1 MAGAPVASRHSM
13 AILSGWLLLVA
24 LVAMVGAFTPP
35 GAWYAELDKPPL
47 TPPDWLFPVAWTTLY
62 LMMAVAA
69 WRVTLRVP
77 AAERVAVLWP
87 FVAQLAANGLWSI
100 LFFGMHWIF
109 VALADLLLLWGL
121 IVLTISRF
129 ARVSP
134 VAAWLLV
141 PYLAWVSFAGYLNAG
156 IGWLNG

>member
-1 MAGAPVASRHSM
+1 MHAASDAPRQPL
-13 AILSGWLLLVA
+13 AILLGWLLLVG
-24 LVAMVGAFTPP
+24 LVAMTGVLTPP
-35 GAWYAELDKPPL
+35 GAWYADLDKPPL
-47 TPPDWLFPVAWTTLY
+47 TPPDWVFPLAWTTLY

-77 AAERVAVLWP
+77 AAERITVLWP

-100 LFFGMHWIF
+100 LFFGLHWIV

-121 IVLTISRF
+121 ILLTISRF
-129 ARVSP
+129 ARVSSL
-134 VAAWLLV
+134 AAWLLV